1 MGFKSSAPMGSKVAA
16 TAVPARPAR
25 ARRGALEVVAGNT
38 NEGGLFAPIVV
49 VARNIIG
56 VKRFNQIRGK
66 AIALH
71 SQVRVRS
78 LVPPPAKAAQR
89 HHRERLVSARITN
102 DPPRARARA
111 ARARTRARRVRTRR
125 NPARPP
131 SPRHSARD
139 GPPRPLPAP
148 APPRARAGDHRLLQ
162 GDRRGRQ
169 GSPEPRPHRQEQRR
183 QARLPR
189 VSDAR
194 TGPDGRRAASGRT
207 SARCSH
213 IGGGAPKGGGS
224 GEAREGAKKT
234 GALSVIRQQG
244 RSLASWPSSAVMRER
259 RALT

>member
-1 MGFKSSAPMGSKVAA
+1 MSAIAGSLSLAAPVKARGMGFKSSAPMGSKVAA

-102 DPPRARARA
+102 DPPARASSRC
-111 ARARTRARRVRTRR
+111 ARETRARRVPTRR

-139 GPPRPLPAP
+139 GPPPDPSP
-148 APPRARAGDHRLLQ
+148 PPPRPALAQVITDFCKEIGADGKVRQNLIRTAKNNGGRL
-162 GDRRGRQ
+162 GF
-169 GSPEPRPHRQEQRR
+169 
-183 QARLPR
+183 
-189 VSDAR
+189 
-194 TGPDGRRAASGRT
+194 
-207 SARCSH
+207 
-213 IGGGAPKGGGS
+213 
-224 GEAREGAKKT
+224 
-234 GALSVIRQQG
+234 
-244 RSLASWPSSAVMRER
+244 LA
-259 RALT
+259 

>member
-1 MGFKSSAPMGSKVAA
+1 MSAIAGSLSLAAPVKARVMGFKSSAPMGSKVAA

-71 SQVRVRS
+71 SQVRVRT
-78 LVPPPAKAAQR
+78 LVPPAAKAAQR

-102 DPPRARARA
+102 DPPARASSRRARE
-111 ARARTRARRVRTRR
+111 TRARRVRTRR

-139 GPPRPLPAP
+139 GPPPDPSP
-148 APPRARAGDHRLLQ
+148 PPPRPALAQVITDFCKEIGADGKVRQNLIRTAKNNGGRL
-162 GDRRGRQ
+162 GF
-169 GSPEPRPHRQEQRR
+169 
-183 QARLPR
+183 
-189 VSDAR
+189 
-194 TGPDGRRAASGRT
+194 
-207 SARCSH
+207 
-213 IGGGAPKGGGS
+213 
-224 GEAREGAKKT
+224 
-234 GALSVIRQQG
+234 
-244 RSLASWPSSAVMRER
+244 LA
-259 RALT
+259 

>member
-1 MGFKSSAPMGSKVAA
+1 MSAIAGPLSLAAPVKARGMGFKSSAPMGSKVAA
-16 TAVPARPAR
+16 SAVPARPAK

-102 DPPRARARA
+102 APPARE
-111 ARARTRARRVRTRR
+111 TRARRVRTRR

-139 GPPRPLPAP
+139 GPPPDPSP
-148 APPRARAGDHRLLQ
+148 PPPRPALAQVITDFCKEIGADGKVRQNLIRTAKNNGGRL
-162 GDRRGRQ
+162 GF
-169 GSPEPRPHRQEQRR
+169 
-183 QARLPR
+183 
-189 VSDAR
+189 
-194 TGPDGRRAASGRT
+194 
-207 SARCSH
+207 
-213 IGGGAPKGGGS
+213 
-224 GEAREGAKKT
+224 
-234 GALSVIRQQG
+234 
-244 RSLASWPSSAVMRER
+244 LA
-259 RALT
+259 